1 LKCFHCGE
9 EVPPKTVTC
18 PGCGRRVHKARE
30 SSRLKRF
37 DADPPSASAKEPA
50 AAGAAPPEEG
60 TEPPPA
66 GGGSD
71 AARALE
77 EEAQHTIV
85 LDPSALHA
93 DDDKLAEFATGV
105 TRLGSAAPAARA
117 SDEDKGKDTQKTI
130 IFSEGGELPEVEAGA
145 SPGDDTR
152 AMIRGDMARAE
163 HEERLNTIIVDDISD
178 VEAEAVSA
186 EMAMPE
192 RLGPYEVRKLLG
204 RGGMGAVYEGFDE
217 SLNRRVA
224 IKVLAPEHTSSTEFT
239 QRFLEEAKTVAKL
252 THRHVV
258 AVYYAGTEAGRHFF
272 AMEFVEG
279 ESLYDLV
286 RREGPIG
293 PRRAVGYALQAALG
307 LEAAFEAGILH
318 RDVKPANLMLAPD
331 DTVKVADFGLAKIS
345 TGVGVD
351 TTAGEIV
358 GSPHYMSPEQGKGLP
373 LDFRSDIYALG
384 ASLFFLITGRPP
396 FDGPDPVAIIYKHI
410 SEPAPRI
417 PHAPYGLERLMAIMM
432 AKDPEKRQRSYKQA
446 VFDLDKLHKSGL
458 PVAPLVG
465 EAWEVPEAAPADPFE
480 EAEDPE
486 VLKEFEDAEE
496 AAKTEEMTQLLS
508 NLDEIMGD
516 GDDEK

>member
-1 LKCFHCGE
+1 MKCFHCGE
-9 EVPPKTVTC
+9 KLPPKAATC
-18 PGCGRRVHKARE
+18 PACGRRAQSTRQ

-37 DADPPSASAKEPA
+37 DDLPSASAEEPA
-50 AAGAAPPEEG
+50 AAGAAPPEEA
-60 TEPPPA
+60 TEPPPE
-66 GGGSD
+66 GSD

-85 LDPSALHA
+85 LDPGALDA
-93 DDDKLAEFATGV
+93 DDDSLADFASGV
-105 TRLGSAAPAARA
+105 TRLDSAAPPAGAP
-117 SDEDKGKDTQKTI
+117 DEDKGGDTQKTI

-152 AMIRGDMARAE
+152 TMARTNMARAE
-163 HEERLNTIIVDDISD
+163 REERLNTIIVDDIS
-178 VEAEAVSA
+178 EAEAVA
-186 EMAMPE
+186 VTEQMGMPE
-192 RLGPYEVRKLLG
+192 RLGPYEVMKLLG

-252 THRHVV
+252 THPHVV
-258 AVYYAGTEAGRHFF
+258 AVYYAGEEAGRHFF

-279 ESLYDLV
+279 ESLYELV
-286 RREGPIG
+286 KREGPIG

-331 DTVKVADFGLAKIS
+331 DIVKVADFGLAKIS
-345 TGVGVD
+345 AGAGTD

-373 LDFRSDIYALG
+373 LDFRYDIYALG
-384 ASLFFLITGRPP
+384 ASLFFLITGQPP

-432 AKDPEKRQRSYKQA
+432 AKNPEKRQRSYKQA

-465 EAWEVPEAAPADPFE
+465 EGWEVPEAAPADPFE
-480 EAEDPE
+480 AAEDPKL
-486 VLKEFEDAEE
+486 LKEFEDAEE

-516 GDDEK
+516 GDDEE